1 MTQRI
6 RVLLIIPHLGGGG
19 AEQVTALLAR
29 GLSRD
34 KYELHLCLVTQ
45 GKLEER
51 CLPEEVQVHALGAK
65 RVRQGAL
72 GVLRLVRRVKP
83 RVILS
88 GMAHLNF
95 LVLLLR
101 PLFPHG
107 TQVLVRQN
115 STVSASLAFGGQPR
129 YTRLLYRLLYRH
141 ADRVICQSRAMAED
155 LANELDMDWEQITV
169 LSNPVDREGVLAAA
183 KTPNSSAE
191 WGDGTGPHL
200 LAVGRLSREK
210 GLDLLLDAMVVVRE
224 RFPAADL
231 IVAGAGPEEQ
241 ALKEQS
247 RRLGLEESVRF
258 VGYVEHPYAL
268 FPGATV
274 FVLPSR
280 HEGMSNALL
289 EAFVGGLPIVALP
302 CSGGVEELVRRSQGA
317 WLAEDISAGA
327 LVTSLTEALERVL
340 PGARFHRDDPA
351 KASGT
356 GEFEHANAI
365 DSYEHLIDE
374 TCAGVEG

>member
-1 MTQRI
+1 M
-6 RVLLIIPHLGGGG
+6 
-19 AEQVTALLAR
+19 LAR
-29 GLSRD
+29 GLSRE
-34 KYELHLCLVTQ
+34 KYELHLGLVTQ
-45 GKLEER
+45 GALAAGKM
-51 CLPEEVQVHALGAK
+51 PQGVQVYTLGAT

-72 GVLRLVRRVKP
+72 GLLRLVRRVKP

-115 STVSASLAFGGQPR
+115 ATVSATLAFGGQPL
-129 YTRLLYRLLYRH
+129 YTRMLYRLLYRR

-155 LANELDMDWEQITV
+155 LANELDMDWEQIKV
-169 LSNPVDREGVLAAA
+169 LANPVDREGVLAAA
-183 KTPNSSAE
+183 MAPNQSAE
-191 WGDGTGPHL
+191 WGNGAGPHL

-210 GLDLLLDAMVVVRE
+210 GLDLLLDALTILRE
-224 RFPAADL
+224 QFPAADL

-241 ALKEQS
+241 ALKQQCQ
-247 RRLGLEESVRF
+247 RLGLDEAVRF

-268 FPGATV
+268 FPGASV

-289 EAFVGGLPIVALP
+289 EALVGGLPIVALP
-302 CSGGVEELVRRSQGA
+302 CSGGVEELVRGSQGA
-317 WLAEDISAGA
+317 WLAEEISAPA
-327 LVTSLTEALERVL
+327 LAATLTTALENVA
-340 PGARFHRDDPA
+340 PGERFRRYDPA
-351 KASGT
+351 RDKGADEVGYAHEIT
-356 GEFEHANAI
+356 
-365 DSYEHLIDE
+365 SYEQLIDA
-374 TCAGVEG
+374 TCAGMEG